1 MTQQNGRKWM
11 FQTHKELKQQVVVWI
26 LILKADGALFLQ
38 MDGVD
43 ERDGALVPVGH
54 QVVSLRQPRG
64 AAVPRENSADIR
76 IQIYAFFSRI
86 PLADLLQLS
95 LSSPR
100 EPLSSEVARLLNP
113 AGMESHWSKRTPLPR
128 E

>member
-1 MTQQNGRKWM
+1 M

-26 LILKADGALFLQ
+26 LVLKADGSLFLQ

-43 ERDGALVPVGH
+43 ERDGAFVTVGH
-54 QVVSLRQPRG
+54 QVVSLRQPGRT
-64 AAVPRENSADIR
+64 AVPTGENGVKVFKNPDFR
-76 IQIYAFFSRI
+76 PVSRI

-95 LSSPR
+95 LSSLR
-100 EPLSSEVARLLNP
+100 GSLSSAVARLLNP